1 MKNILLKV
9 GLVVFVFALLIIV
22 PFNFNLTFGYGTVS
36 IPTCNNE
43 KPGQPVLYEPNHALL
58 PRATG
63 VGEVRLNWLKAE
75 RANKYTIGF
84 GTSSGNYIY
93 GASNIADTNNFTV
106 RFLTPG
112 TRYYFAVKGVN
123 ECMPGDWSREWSAM
137 VGRSAGTSALTY
149 TSPTGNNNN
158 VIPTVGLRKQGDGGN
173 VVPTVVVPTVV
184 EQDLPPVEPTPTP
197 KVGFF
202 QRILNFFLGR

>member
-9 GLVVFVFALLIIV
+9 GLIVFVFALLIIV
-22 PFNFNLTFGYGTVS
+22 PLNLNLTFGYGTVS
-36 IPTCNNE
+36 TPTCDNE

-63 VGEVRLNWLKAE
+63 AGEVRLNWLKAE

-123 ECMPGDWSREWSAM
+123 ECKPGDWSREWSAV
-137 VGRSAGTSALTY
+137 VGRTGTTPFVSTGLT
-149 TSPTGNNNN
+149 G
-158 VIPTVGLRKQGDGGN
+158 RN
-173 VVPTVVVPTVV
+173 VVPTVVLRRQGAGGNVVPSVTPTT
-184 EQDLPPVEPTPTP
+184 EGQNFPPVVQPTPTP
-197 KVGFF
+197 RLGFF
-202 QRILNFFLGR
+202 RRILNFFLGR